1 MNLPGFQKFSLS
13 RHRRLDQ
20 AGIISKGFSVR
31 WTAALLMVGG
41 VGAAWAF
48 NPMSAVSDAPL
59 TPKAA
64 SSRIV
69 VEGDPQVV
77 APLLGSLMGEVAFS
91 AKDRELL
98 SKSVGSRIVLRSAPS
113 ADPAHQDLRN
123 KGKFLRAVEEVEEQ
137 YLSSGVYP
145 ALPPSGAAGLMNY
158 RTDGQDFSLSLGHRS
173 YNAQNGMSFGAA
185 PTTAGVF
192 EVVGFLQSEETGWGP
207 WREPSANFAPKE
219 GLKDVDDLDFLT
231 EDVVTSSQSARL
243 FFPIDRE
250 TCGYLFRK
258 DDGESIYSSGELVYD
273 AALGSF
279 SLKLY
284 RTGQVSGSP
293 LNADRLDKESAARDG
308 AVVLVGD
315 QTFLSDLGL
324 ASVSKDPKNP
334 DGVVVVSS
342 AAALSC
348 SVSTAL
354 DGLRFAALSKHQ
366 EQLPIGT
373 FLAGPETSTRS
384 TVSGRVQLQDKMGQL
399 HQLRLRAGRASDYDW
414 VIGQVCPAEEQPRA
428 ESFVESGYVGL
439 EEPPVTNPIVK
450 AGQ

>member
-1 MNLPGFQKFSLS
+1 MNFSGFQKFSPT

-48 NPMSAVSDAPL
+48 NPMSPVSDAPL
-59 TPKAA
+59 TPKVKSA
-64 SSRIV
+64 RVV

-77 APLLGSLMGEVAFS
+77 APLIGSLMGEVAFS

-98 SKSVGSRIVLRSAPS
+98 SKSTGKRIVLRSAPS
-113 ADPAHQDLRN
+113 VENAQQDLRD

-158 RTDGQDFSLSLGHRS
+158 RTDGQDFSLALGHRRYS
-173 YNAQNGMSFGAA
+173 AESGLSFGTA
-185 PTTAGVF
+185 PTSAGAF
-192 EVVGFLQSEETGWGP
+192 EVIGFLQSEESGWGP
-207 WREPSANFAPKE
+207 WREPSATFAAKE
-219 GLKDVDDLDFLT
+219 GVEDLGDLDFLT
-231 EDVVTSSQSARL
+231 EEVMSSGQAARL
-243 FFPIDRE
+243 FFPIDRA

-258 DDGESIYSSGELVYD
+258 ADGESIYSSGELVYD

-279 SLKLY
+279 SLKLF

-293 LNADRLDKESAARDG
+293 LNAERLDQESNARDG
-308 AVVLVGD
+308 AVVFVGD

-324 ASVSKDPKNP
+324 AEVSKDPKNP
-334 DGVVVVSS
+334 DSVVVVSS
-342 AAALSC
+342 AAAFPC

-354 DGLRFAALSKHQ
+354 DGLRLAALSKHQ
-366 EQLPIGT
+366 EQLPMGT
-373 FLAGPETSTRS
+373 FLASSETSTRS

-399 HQLRLRAGRASDYDW
+399 HQLRMRAGRASDYDW
-414 VIGQVCPAEEQPRA
+414 VIGQVCPVDEQPRA
-428 ESFVESGYVGL
+428 ESFVESGYTGFDEL
-439 EEPPVTNPIVK
+439 PATNQIVK